1 MFLALSVQFL
11 APYQDSS
18 DSFGVFFQGTAFVTS
33 TSENSI
39 RLPAGPRFLHAANSF
54 AGSYGKLASIILV
67 DIRLMIERRCGHF
80 VA

>member
-39 RLPAGPRFLHAANSF
+39 RLPADPRFLHAANSS
-54 AGSYGKLASIILV
+54 ASCLGKLATNILV
-67 DIRLMIERRCGHF
+67 DTRLMIERRSRQF
-80 VA
+80 EA